1 VTGLMTLI
9 TRRGRLLITRQE
21 RVPATRREHDPLAP
35 CSATPAWSPP
45 PTPPILM
52 SAIRREAR

>member
-1 VTGLMTLI
+1 MTLI